1 MPVRRPTPRTT
12 TDAPGTRPRVPVDAL
27 LALAIFL
34 VACWQFLGAVD
45 DRPMHRDEARWIH
58 RAVYIRELAHPLGAF
73 WDEETWIR
81 RGGTSDE
88 QYRLRAQPPMGSY
101 VMGLGF
107 LLQGRDLPDIGFWN
121 MDRDDAWNIAHDNQ
135 PSPADITTGR
145 RTSAIAGALT
155 VVAVYFIGARLTN
168 RAGGAISALFL
179 AVHPLMIYLATFAGS
194 DAVLALTIALAAV
207 AAYRLAD
214 RPTPARALLL
224 GVMLGL
230 GGATKLSPLGVTAP
244 LALLGGVALLWA
256 LLRTHDRSTLRLGL
270 FLLTVPLVTAATFIA
285 SYPYLWR
292 DPLGHTRALVDYRE
306 WGMDV
311 QGAAWPQV
319 AVETRVEALRRVG
332 VRLGHEWTTFGRIS
346 EHLGA
351 LELAITLAGALLLA
365 GMVVRRGLFGAHA
378 LAAAV
383 LASQAAITIYGLRVD
398 WARYHLP
405 ILLLVAAGVGVAGG
419 KLWTGLK
426 RLWALRVAV
435 RHRPM
440 TSPRAAI
447 PEPSAD

>member
-1 MPVRRPTPRTT
+1 MPVRRPAPRTT
-12 TDAPGTRPRVPVDAL
+12 TEVPGTRRRVPVDAL

-58 RAVYIRELAHPLGAF
+58 RAVYIRELAHPFGAS

-81 RGGTSDE
+81 QGGTRDE
-88 QYRLRAQPPMGSY
+88 QYRLRAQPPLGSY

-121 MDRDDAWNIAHDNQ
+121 MDHDDAWNVAHGNQ
-135 PSPADITTGR
+135 PSPAEITTGR

-155 VVAVYFIGARLTN
+155 VVAVFFIGARLTN
-168 RAGGAISALFL
+168 RAGGAIGALFL
-179 AVHPLMIYLATFAGS
+179 AFHPLMIYLATFAGS
-194 DAVLALTIALAAV
+194 DAVLALTVALAAV

-214 RPTPARALLL
+214 RPTAPRAVLL
-224 GVMLGL
+224 GVLLGL
-230 GGATKLSPLGVTAP
+230 GGATKLSPLAVTLP
-244 LALLGGVALLWA
+244 LALLGGLALLWG
-256 LLRTHDRSTLRLGL
+256 LRRDRGTLRLGVA
-270 FLLTVPLVTAATFIA
+270 LLAVPLVTAATFIA

-292 DPLGHTRALVDYRE
+292 DPVGHTRALFSYRE

-332 VRLGHEWTTFGRIS
+332 VRLGHEWTALGRIS
-346 EHLGA
+346 DQFGA
-351 LELAITLAGALLLA
+351 LELAIALAGL
-365 GMVVRRGLFGAHA
+365 VVLFGIVLRRGLFGAHA

-383 LASQAAITIYGLRVD
+383 LAGQAAVTIYGLRVD

-405 ILLLVAAGVGVAGG
+405 ILLLVATGVGVTGG
-419 KLWTGLK
+419 QAWSGL
-426 RLWALRVAV
+426 RRQWALRAAV
-435 RHRPM
+435 RHGRMP
-440 TSPRAAI
+440 SPRTAI